1 MGCFALPEAKGIS
14 MQLEEKLAPVRHGLR
29 AAARPVITGSS
40 HSFPG
45 TRSRQ
50 EELWDDFFQEHYDGY
65 PLARRIFENAGI
77 SSRSTAVDPRNERAV
92 SAWSTGQRMERYI
105 EEAVPLG
112 LRTVTDALDAAG
124 LAPQDVGLLAVASC
138 TGYTTPGL
146 DLRLADELGMSS
158 RVQRLFI
165 GHMGCYAAVP
175 SLGAVSDFVASRAR
189 PAVLLCLELTSL
201 HVQPPTRD
209 MEQIVAHALFADAAA
224 AVVLEPDAGSGYEVL
239 DVVAVTDHSTAD
251 LMSWQI
257 TDLGFKMGLSPKVPD
272 VLAQHVGEV
281 VRDQLLAPHGLTP
294 EQVTGW
300 AVHPGGKRI
309 LEVVGER
316 LALPAGALDASYE
329 VLDECGNCSSP
340 TVLMVLEKLPD
351 SDGPV
356 VAMAFG
362 PGLTLYA
369 ALLRRSS

>member
-1 MGCFALPEAKGIS
+1 MRLDAET
-14 MQLEEKLAPVRHGLR
+14 APAIRGLR
-29 AAARPVITGSS
+29 TVARPVITGSS
-40 HSFPG
+40 HSFPA
-45 TRSRQ
+45 TRTSQ
-50 EELWDDFFQEHYDGY
+50 DDLWQDFFLEHYDGF
-65 PLARRIFENAGI
+65 PLARRIFENSGI
-77 SSRSTAVDPRNERAV
+77 SSRCTAVDPRTEKGV
-92 SAWSTGQRMERYI
+92 SQWSTGQRMSRYI

-112 LRTVTDALDAAG
+112 KRTVTAALESAG
-124 LAPQDVGLLAVASC
+124 LAPQDLGLLAVASC

-146 DLRLADELGMSS
+146 DLRLADELGLST
-158 RVQRLFI
+158 RIQRLFV

-175 SLGAVSDFVASRAR
+175 ALGAVSDFVAARGR
-189 PAVLLCLELTSL
+189 PALLLCLELTSL

-209 MEQIVAHALFADAAA
+209 LEQVVAHALFADAAA
-224 AVVLEPDAGSGYEVL
+224 AVVLEPDATSGYEVV

-251 LMSWQI
+251 HMSWQI

-294 EQVTGW
+294 ADVNGW

-316 LALPAGALDASYE
+316 LKLPADALDTSYR

-340 TVLMVLEKLPD
+340 TVLMVLEQLPHAQ
-351 SDGPV
+351 GPV
-356 VAMAFG
+356 VALAFG

-369 ALLRRSS
+369 ALLRRS

>member
-1 MGCFALPEAKGIS
+1 

-45 TRSRQ
+45 TRSSQ
-50 EELWDDFFQEHYDGY
+50 EELWQDFFLEHYDGY
-65 PLARRIFENAGI
+65 PLARRIFENSGI
-77 SSRSTAVDPRNERAV
+77 SARSTAVDPRNERAV
-92 SAWSTGQRMERYI
+92 SDWSTGQRMERYI

-112 LRTVTDALDAAG
+112 LRTVTDALDSAG

-175 SLGAVSDFVASRAR
+175 SLGAVSDFVASRGR

-294 EQVTGW
+294 EEVTGW

-316 LALPAGALDASYE
+316 LALPDGALDASYE

-340 TVLMVLEKLPD
+340 TVLMVLQKLPD
-351 SDGPV
+351 NDGPV

>member
-1 MGCFALPEAKGIS
+1 MH
-14 MQLEEKLAPVRHGLR
+14 LEEKIAPARHGMR

-40 HSFPG
+40 HSFPD
-45 TRSRQ
+45 TRTSQ
-50 EELWDDFFQEHYDGY
+50 DDLWKEFFLEHYDGF
-65 PLARRIFENAGI
+65 PLARRIFENSGI
-77 SSRSTAVDPRNERAV
+77 SSRATAVDPRAEREV
-92 SAWSTGQRMERYI
+92 SGWSTGQRMERYI

-112 LRTVTDALDAAG
+112 KRTVSAALESAG
-124 LAPQDVGLLAVASC
+124 LAPSDVGLLAVASC

-158 RVQRLFI
+158 KIQRLFI

-175 SLGAVSDFVASRAR
+175 SLGAVSDFVASRGR

-201 HVQPPTRD
+201 HVQPPTKD
-209 MEQIVAHALFADAAA
+209 IEQIVAHALFADAAA
-224 AVVLEPDAGSGYEVL
+224 AVVLEPDAGSGFEVI

-281 VRDQLLAPHGLTP
+281 VRDQLLAPHGLKP
-294 EQVTGW
+294 EEVTGW

-316 LALPAGALDASYE
+316 LELPADALDASYG

-340 TVLMVLEKLPD
+340 TVLMVLERLPRTE
-351 SDGPV
+351 GPV
-356 VAMAFG
+356 VALAFG

-369 ALLRRSS
+369 ALLRRS

>member
-1 MGCFALPEAKGIS
+1 MH
-14 MQLEEKLAPVRHGLR
+14 LEEKIAPARPGLR
-29 AAARPVITGSS
+29 AAARPVITGFS
-40 HSFPG
+40 HSFPE
-45 TRSRQ
+45 TRTSQ
-50 EELWDDFFQEHYDGY
+50 DDLWKEFFLEHYDGF
-65 PLARRIFENAGI
+65 PLARRIFENSGI
-77 SSRSTAVDPRNERAV
+77 SSRSTAVDPRAEREV
-92 SAWSTGQRMERYI
+92 SGWSTGQRMERYI

-112 LRTVTDALDAAG
+112 KRTVSTALESAG
-124 LAPQDVGLLAVASC
+124 LDPSDVGMLAVASC

-175 SLGAVSDFVASRAR
+175 SLGAVSDYVASRGR

-201 HVQPPTRD
+201 HVQPPTKD
-209 MEQIVAHALFADAAA
+209 IEQIVAHALFADAAA
-224 AVVLEPDAGSGYEVL
+224 AVVLQPDAGSGYEVV

-257 TDLGFKMGLSPKVPD
+257 TDLGFKMGLSPRVPD

-294 EQVTGW
+294 EEVTGW

-316 LALPAGALDASYE
+316 LELPAGALDASYG

-340 TVLMVLEKLPD
+340 TVLMVLERLPRT
-351 SDGPV
+351 DGPV
-356 VAMAFG
+356 VALAFG

-369 ALLRRSS
+369 ALLRRS

>member
-1 MGCFALPEAKGIS
+1 M
-14 MQLEEKLAPVRHGLR
+14 RGLR
-29 AAARPVITGSS
+29 AAARPVVTGSA
-40 HSFPG
+40 HSFPA
-45 TRSRQ
+45 TRTSQ
-50 EELWDDFFQEHYDGY
+50 SDLWADFFHEHYSGL

-77 SSRSTAVDPRNERAV
+77 GSRSTAVDPRTEKAV
-92 SAWSTGQRMERYI
+92 STWSTGQRMARYI
-105 EEAVPLG
+105 KEALPLG
-112 LRTVTDALDAAG
+112 RQTVTAALESAG

-158 RVQRLFI
+158 KVQRLFV
-165 GHMGCYAAVP
+165 GHMGCYAAIP
-175 SLGAVSDFVASRAR
+175 GLGAVSDFVASRGR

-201 HVQPPTRD
+201 HVQPPTD
-209 MEQIVAHALFADAAA
+209 DLEQIVAHALFADAAA
-224 AVVLEPDAGSGYEVL
+224 AVVLEPNAGSGYEVL

-251 LMSWQI
+251 LMSWEI

-281 VRDQLLAPHGLTP
+281 VRDQLLAPHGLAP
-294 EQVTGW
+294 EDVTGW

-316 LALPAGALDASYE
+316 LALPDDALKASYD

-340 TVLMVLEKLPD
+340 TVLMVLERMP
-351 SDGPV
+351 SAEGPV
-356 VAMAFG
+356 VALAFG

-369 ALLRRSS
+369 ALLRRS

>member
-1 MGCFALPEAKGIS
+1 MYLK
-14 MQLEEKLAPVRHGLR
+14 EKLAPAPRGLG

-40 HSFPG
+40 RSFPG
-45 TRSRQ
+45 TRSSQ
-50 EELWDDFFQEHYDGY
+50 NDLWQDFFHAHYDGF
-65 PLARRIFENAGI
+65 PLARRIFQNSGI
-77 SSRSTAVDPRNERAV
+77 SARNTAVDPRSEREV
-92 SAWSTGQRMERYI
+92 SRWSTGQRMARYI
-105 EEAVPLG
+105 KEAVPLG
-112 LRTVTDALDAAG
+112 KETVTAALDSAG
-124 LAPQDVGLLAVASC
+124 LDPQDVGLLAVTSC

-175 SLGAVSDFVASRAR
+175 SLGAVSDFVAARGR

-209 MEQIVAHALFADAAA
+209 LEQVVAHALFADAAA
-224 AVVLEPDAGSGYEVL
+224 AVVLEPDAGSGFEVV

-251 LMSWQI
+251 HMSWEI

-272 VLAQHVGEV
+272 VLAEHVGGV

-294 EQVTGW
+294 EDVTGW

-316 LALPAGALDASYE
+316 LALSDDALKPSYD

-340 TVLMVLEKLPD
+340 TVLMVLQRLPEAP
-351 SDGPV
+351 GPV

-369 ALLRRSS
+369 ALLRRS

>member
-1 MGCFALPEAKGIS
+1 MH
-14 MQLEEKLAPVRHGLR
+14 LEEKIAPARRGLR

-40 HSFPG
+40 HSFPE
-45 TRSRQ
+45 TRSSQDDLWQ
-50 EELWDDFFQEHYDGY
+50 EFFLDHYEGF
-65 PLARRIFENAGI
+65 PLARRIFENSGI
-77 SSRSTAVDPRNERAV
+77 SSRSTAGDPRAEKAV
-92 SAWSTGQRMERYI
+92 SGRSTGQRMERYI

-112 LRTVTDALDAAG
+112 KRTVSNALESAG
-124 LAPQDVGLLAVASC
+124 LAPSDVGLLAVASC

-158 RVQRLFI
+158 KVQRLFI

-175 SLGAVSDFVASRAR
+175 ALGAVSDFVASRGR

-209 MEQIVAHALFADAAA
+209 IEQIVAHALFADAAA
-224 AVVLEPDAGSGYEVL
+224 AVVLEPDAGSGFEVI

-251 LMSWQI
+251 HMSWQI

-281 VRDQLLAPHGLTP
+281 VRDQLLAPHGITP
-294 EQVTGW
+294 EEVTGW

-316 LALPAGALDASYE
+316 LDLPAGALDASYG

-340 TVLMVLEKLPD
+340 TVLMVLERLPRN
-351 SDGPV
+351 DGPV
-356 VAMAFG
+356 VALAFG

-369 ALLRRSS
+369 ALLRRS